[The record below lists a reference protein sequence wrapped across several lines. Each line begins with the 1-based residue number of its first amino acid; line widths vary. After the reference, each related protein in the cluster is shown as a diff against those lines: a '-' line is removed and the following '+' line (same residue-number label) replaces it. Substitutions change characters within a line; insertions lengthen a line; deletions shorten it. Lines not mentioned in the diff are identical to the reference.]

1 MDLVHRDGV
10 AEGKTL
16 PVTIGLGTDY
26 YEGVKA
32 SAEGTL
38 KRLEGW
44 VEVMTS
50 TDFQEN

>member
-1 MDLVHRDGV
+1 MDLVHADGV
-10 AEGKTL
+10 AKGKAL

-38 KRLEGW
+38 KRLEDW

-50 TDFQEN
+50 TDFRED